1 MRIDRAVDVYIGE
14 LARRGRSQSTRD
26 TYHRLLVDFATR
38 MGDKTV
44 REITANDCRAFLDR
58 WTNASPSTL
67 ATGVSLLRGFFEF
80 LLDES
85 EIETTPMARIRRP
98 RRKRP
103 EDLDVVTVTA
113 EDVERMFDACE
124 DWQEVLCLAMLAYA
138 GARRAAVSRLR
149 WRDVDLVKGTAR
161 FLEKGGKVAVKPM
174 PDELIAILRAAVQ
187 AGEVA
192 TGEGDYVIPNR
203 RKASV
208 RRTERSSKV
217 IWETVRRVAERAG
230 VRAHVHAIRAAFAVR
245 FLETHP
251 GDLEALQPLMGHTRL
266 ETTAVYLRRLNRV
279 KAMERVKDLS
289 WRSVFPPQA
298 VEAHTGFE
306 PVPPP

>member
-14 LARRGRSQSTRD
+14 LARRGRAKSTRD
-26 TYHRLLVDFATR
+26 TYHRLLIDFATK
-38 MGDKTV
+38 MGDKAV
-44 REITANDCRAFLDR
+44 ADVTADDCRSFLDR
-58 WTNASPSTL
+58 WTDASPSTL
-67 ATGVSLLRGFFEF
+67 ASGISLLRGFFEF
-80 LLDES
+80 YVDER
-85 EIETTPMARIRRP
+85 EIETSPMARIRRP

-124 DWQEVLCLAMLAYA
+124 DWQEVLCLALLAYA

-149 WRDVDLVKGTAR
+149 WRDVDLATGTAR
-161 FLEKGGKVAVKPM
+161 FLEKGGNVKVM
-174 PDELIAILRAAVQ
+174 PLPNELLAILRAAVQ
-187 AGEVA
+187 AGEVP
-192 TGEGDYVIPNR
+192 TSEEDYVIPNR

-208 RRTERSSKV
+208 RRAERSSKV
-217 IWETVRRVAERAG
+217 IWETVKRVAKRAG
-230 VRAHVHAIRAAFAVR
+230 VKAHVHAIRGAFAVR

-298 VEAHTGFE
+298 LEAHTGFE

>member
-1 MRIDRAVDVYIGE
+1 VRIDRAVDVYIGE
-14 LARRGRSQSTRD
+14 LARRGRSKSTRE
-26 TYHRLLVDFATR
+26 TYHRLLVDFATK
-38 MGDKTV
+38 MGDKSV
-44 REITANDCRAFLDR
+44 AEVTAHDCRSFLDR
-58 WTNASPSTL
+58 WTDASPSTL
-67 ATGVSLLRGFFEF
+67 ASGVSLLRGFFEF
-80 LLDES
+80 FIDED
-85 EIETTPMARIRRP
+85 EIETSPMARIRRP

-124 DWQEVLCLAMLAYA
+124 DWQEVICLAMLAYA
-138 GARRAAVSRLR
+138 GPRRAAVARLR
-149 WRDVDLVKGTAR
+149 WRDVDLAKGTAR
-161 FLEKGGKVAVKPM
+161 FLEKGGKVKVMPL
-174 PDELIAILRAAVQ
+174 PDELVAILRAAVQ
-187 AGEVA
+187 AGEVPSSEA
-192 TGEGDYVIPNR
+192 DYVVPNR

-217 IWETVRRVAERAG
+217 IWETVRRVAKRAG
-230 VRAHVHAIRAAFAVR
+230 VRAHVHSIRGAFAVR

-251 GDLEALQPLMGHTRL
+251 GDLEVLQPLMGHTRL

-289 WRSVFPPQA
+289 WRSVFPSEA
-298 VEAHTGFE
+298 VKAHTGFE